1 MTPRG
6 RNGMLSGAR
15 GLRSRPRVALE
26 HSHGEMLARVSVEPP
41 LRAKGG
47 SASFA
52 ASVGRTRDT
61 DWVYRTRKAGLRP
74 EARALESGL
83 HHERPL
89 GNGRI
94 AFGASHT
101 VAAGHVPGE
110 AETSLGARYRLRLAG
125 GGRSGPLPPQ
135 PDERRNLGDLV
146 DLALDRERVL
156 VVDSRPGGAE
166 WSGGRIHE
174 QARAAAALLLARGL
188 RRGDRVAVLAANR
201 AEYLVSI
208 LGIMQAGLVAVP
220 VNIRLPRAT
229 VEHVLRDSGA
239 RLAFCD
245 ADQDDL
251 PPGIDRLALDEV
263 GRLPP
268 PGDLPAV
275 PPEPGEAAMI
285 LYTSGSSGLPKGVPL
300 THRGH
305 RWVIEK
311 RRQAAVDY
319 RAERILVAAPLYH
332 MNALAL
338 AQLALAAGAV
348 IVLLPRFEAGRY
360 IDAIAR
366 HRCTPDHLDPHDARP
381 RLPAVRAPRGH
392 RSLVGAGIR
401 MGSAPVTRSS
411 SHAFA
416 ARSPGP
422 GCRSDTAPPRP
433 ARWSSARIPAAGRP
447 RALPRLPPSRRRAAA
462 GRTGRRGVR
471 PGGARDEVPRG
482 HAGLSWAPG
491 ADGGSDDGRR
501 YYRTGDVMRR
511 DADGFFFF
519 LGREDDMFV
528 CNGENVYAEEVER
541 RIESMPDVAEACV
554 VPVADEVRGHM
565 PVAWVVPARGASP
578 GEDDV
583 KRYALAHG
591 PAVEHPRRVFFLAEL
606 PLGGHEQIDRRRL
619 AARGRPPR
627 GRGTAP
633 PLAQGRTGHPAPA
646 AAAAPAPPPS
656 PASSIRHEKPE

>member
-1 MTPRG
+1 
-6 RNGMLSGAR
+6 MLSGAR

-47 SASFA
+47 SASFRRP
-52 ASVGRTRDT
+52 VGRTRDAN
-61 DWVYRTRKAGLRP
+61 WVHRTRKAGLRP

-201 AEYLVSI
+201 AEYLVTI

-366 HRCTPDHLDPHDARP
+366 HRCTLITSIPTMLALVCRQSE
-381 RLPAVRAPRGH
+381 RLAATDLSSVR
-392 RSLVGAGIR
+392 GIR
-401 MGSAPVTRSS
+401 MGSAPVTPELVARLRG
-411 SHAFA
+411 AF
-416 ARSPGP
+416 PGAGVQIGYGTTEAGP
-422 GCRSDTAPPRP
+422 VVFGAHPGGRPTPELSLGCRHPDVE
-433 ARWSSARIPAAGRP
+433 
-447 RALPRLPPSRRRAAA
+447 LRLV
-462 GRTGRRGVR
+462 G
-471 PGGARDEVPRG
+471 PGGAESDRGVLEMKCPAVMPGYHGLPERTAEVMT
-482 HAGLSWAPG
+482 
-491 ADGGSDDGRR
+491 ADG

-606 PLGGHEQIDRRRL
+606 PLGGTNKIDRRRL
-619 AARGRPPR
+619 AARAARLVAGD
-627 GRGTAP
+627 GA